1 MKIQNRISIVITLLL
16 FSAVLTA
23 STVITWQSNKVFAQ
37 EQQAAAMRA
46 TALIGSFVEFTE
58 QIPETVENA
67 MGEQMLGHALTAS
80 RFVALA
86 EKAGYTPTQITQM
99 LKEVTQKSTVQEFWV
114 TDPQGHAYIHTAPGI
129 DFTFSPDPKKQPQAS
144 AFYDLLTGKKEKVV
158 QRATKREVDDKV
170 FKYVGV
176 KGTDKPRIVQVGS
189 TLEVLQQLDEQVGLP
204 RLVNSLVVTGS
215 INMTRV
221 IDKNVKTLSYASYIP
236 NAPPPS
242 PTGNRPGNLRNRQDQ
257 NNSTPPLTNT
267 EVNYVN
273 LCLQSQKEGDFI
285 ENNLHKFVVPLKSE
299 AKGAYGVVLVGV
311 KQDLIVQASR
321 NAIQTS
327 VVIALMVLLVG
338 FLLSSNL
345 TRRITSPLVH
355 LTEAIAAVG
364 TQKYK
369 EDSLKEVATRTDEI
383 GQLATTFVE
392 MEKQIRQRE
401 TSFAELNQSLE
412 ARVTERTQELQSARE
427 ASEEANIAKSRFL
440 ANMSHELRTPL
451 NAIIGYSEMLLEEA
465 EDTQQDDFAPDLKK
479 INTAGKH
486 LLELINA
493 VLDLSKIEAG
503 KMELYLETFSV
514 SEMLKGVQSIIK
526 PLVEK
531 NGNVFVVRGVNE
543 AGDMFADATKLRQV
557 LLNLLSNACKFTEN
571 GTITL
576 EVTRRT
582 KEDREW
588 IRFRVIDTG
597 LGMTPEQVEKVF
609 GEFTQADTSTTRKYG
624 GTGLGLAISRRFCNI
639 MGGDIL
645 IESEFHKGS
654 TFTVTLPV
662 QVTEPEQTKSLT
674 SFEQPDVP
682 KLSTETNFSTLLPTI
697 LVIDDEPSTRELM
710 ARMLGKEGYRVET
723 AASGREGLEKA
734 RSMKPGIITLDVVMP
749 GMDGWQVLSELKAD
763 PELYPIPVIMV
774 SMIDDQ
780 NMGYALGAAD
790 FLTKPVERD
799 TLLKLLTRYR
809 LNRESLVQ
817 IVEDDPASREMMERL
832 LEKEGFQTR
841 SAENGRVALEQI
853 TVTPPQLIL
862 LDLNMPEVDGFM
874 FVELLHVNPD
884 WRNIPIIVVSARD
897 LSGEE
902 REHLQGHVERILRK
916 GTYRQED
923 LLRQIGQL
931 ALRSLQEKEE
941 ATE

>member
-23 STVITWQSNKVFAQ
+23 SAVITWQSNRVFAQ

-58 QIPETVENA
+58 QIPETVDSA
-67 MGEQMLGHALTAS
+67 MGEQMLGHALTTAH
-80 RFVALA
+80 FVALA
-86 EKAGYTPTQITQM
+86 EKAGYSPAQITQM
-99 LKEVTQKSTVQEFWV
+99 LKEVTKKSTVQEFWV
-114 TDPQGHAYIHTAPGI
+114 TDPQGHAYIHTTPGI
-129 DFTFSPDPKKQPQAS
+129 DFTFSPDSKKQPQAS

-158 QRATKREVDDKV
+158 QRATKREVDDKIY
-170 FKYVGV
+170 KYVGV
-176 KGTDKPRIVQVGS
+176 KGVDKPRIVQVGS

-221 IDKNVKTLSYASYIP
+221 IDKDVRTLSYASYIP

-242 PTGNRPGNLRNRQDQ
+242 PTQNRGRISNNQQNR

-267 EVNYVN
+267 EVHYVN
-273 LCLQSQKEGDFI
+273 QCLQSQKEGDFI
-285 ENNLHKFVVPLKSE
+285 EDNLHKFVVPLKSK

-327 VVIALMVLLVG
+327 VIIAVLVLMVG
-338 FLLSSNL
+338 FLLSTNL
-345 TRRITSPLVH
+345 TRRMTSPLVR
-355 LTEAIAAVG
+355 LTEATAALG
-364 TQKYK
+364 TQKYR
-369 EDSLKEVATRTDEI
+369 EDSLHEVAKRKDEI
-383 GQLATTFVE
+383 GQLATAFVE

-401 TSFAELNQSLE
+401 TSLADLNQSLE
-412 ARVTERTQELQSARE
+412 VRVAERTQELQSARE
-427 ASEEANIAKSRFL
+427 AAEEANIAKSRFL

-514 SEMLKGVQSIIK
+514 PEMLKGVQSIIK

-531 NGNVFVVRGVNE
+531 NGNVFVVRGVDT
-543 AGDMFADATKLRQV
+543 AGDIFADATKLRQV

-576 EVTRRT
+576 EITRRT
-582 KEDREW
+582 KEEREW

-597 LGMTPEQVEKVF
+597 LGMTPEQIEKVF
-609 GEFTQADTSTTRKYG
+609 GEFTQADSSTTRKYG

-645 IESEFHKGS
+645 VESEFHKGS
-654 TFTVTLPV
+654 TFTVTIPV
-662 QVTEPEQTKSLT
+662 QVTEPTQTQPLHLV
-674 SFEQPDVP
+674 EQPDVP
-682 KLSTETNFSTLLPTI
+682 KLSTETNFSAMLPSI

-723 AASGREGLEKA
+723 AAGGREGLEKA
-734 RSMKPGIITLDVVMP
+734 RTMKPGIITLDVVMP

-763 PELYPIPVIMV
+763 PTLYPIPVIMV

-809 LNRESLVQ
+809 LTRESLVQ

-832 LEKEGFQTR
+832 LEREGFQTR
-841 SAENGRVALEQI
+841 SAENGRIALEQI
-853 TVTPPQLIL
+853 AVTPPHLIL
-862 LDLNMPEVDGFM
+862 LDLNMPEVDGFT

-931 ALRSLQEKEE
+931 ALRSLQESEE
-941 ATE
+941 ATS